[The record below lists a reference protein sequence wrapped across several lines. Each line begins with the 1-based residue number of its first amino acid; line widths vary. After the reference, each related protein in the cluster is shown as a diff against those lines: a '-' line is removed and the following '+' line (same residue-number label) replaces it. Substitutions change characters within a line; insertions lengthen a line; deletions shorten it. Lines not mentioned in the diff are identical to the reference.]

1 LKLIYPSDILLI
13 WAQTLS
19 QQTKSKELKI
29 VTRPV
34 ITLDSVKSNKRAMK
48 VLYLISELGSV
59 TEKGLS
65 YVIKELSSLGVDL
78 GYRFIDIAGVPTS
91 KELRDDITAM
101 LYVGLLESG
110 QGKRVSVTS
119 QGKEVLSQ
127 IQLDQEYV
135 ETIKSK
141 LPEIKTKLATILAE
155 ADLGGR
161 RSRSYR

>member
-1 LKLIYPSDILLI
+1 M
-13 WAQTLS
+13 S

-29 VTRPV
+29 VTKPV
-34 ITLDSVKSNKRAMK
+34 IALESVKNNKRAMK

-65 YVIKELSSLGVDL
+65 YVIKELSSAGVDL
-78 GYRFIDIAGVPTS
+78 GYRFVEIAGIPTS
-91 KELRDDITAM
+91 KELREDIISM

-110 QGKRVSVTS
+110 QGKKLSVTS

-127 IQLDQEYV
+127 IQLEQEY
-135 ETIKSK
+135 IDALKSK

-155 ADLGGR
+155 ADLEGR
-161 RSRSYR
+161 RSRRYR

>member
-1 LKLIYPSDILLI
+1 
-13 WAQTLS
+13 LS

-34 ITLDSVKSNKRAMK
+34 ITLDSVKGNKKAMK
-48 VLYLISELGSV
+48 LLYLVSELGSV

-65 YVIKELSSLGVDL
+65 YVIKELDSAGIDL
-78 GYRFIDIAGVPTS
+78 GYRFIDIAGIPTS
-91 KELRDDITAM
+91 RELRDDITAM

-110 QGKRVSVTS
+110 QGKRITVTS

-135 ETIKSK
+135 DTIKSK

-161 RSRSYR
+161 RGRGFR

>member
-1 LKLIYPSDILLI
+1 
-13 WAQTLS
+13 LS

-65 YVIKELSSLGVDL
+65 YVIKELSSSGVDL

-91 KELRDDITAM
+91 RELRDDITAM

-135 ETIKSK
+135 EAVKSK

-161 RSRSYR
+161 RGRGLR